1 MTKKWYDIPGWF
13 DFQDIYSRVIDE
25 VSEGICVEVGSWL
38 GRSAAYFA
46 EQAHLFEARE
56 PEDIERGEEPL
67 VLHCVDTW
75 EGSEEHKQYVAS
87 HDVYTE
93 FCENVEGFIIMGSIV
108 PVRGK
113 SVEVAATYEDGSVE
127 FVFIDASHEYAD
139 VREDIQAW
147 WPKLRAGGYFG
158 GHDINW
164 PGVHRAVQ
172 ESFPGVLPLGSSWL
186 VRKSEQREEA

>member
-25 VSEGICVEVGSWL
+25 VPEGICVEVGSWL

-46 EQAHLFEARE
+46 EQAE
-56 PEDIERGEEPL
+56 PMYECL

-93 FCENVEGFIIMGSIV
+93 FCENVSDWIVRGTIV
-108 PVRGK
+108 PVMGK
-113 SVEVAATYEDGSVE
+113 SVEVAKTYEDGSVE
-127 FVFIDASHEYAD
+127 FVFIDASHEYDD
-139 VREDIQAW
+139 VRADIQAW
-147 WPKLRAGGYFG
+147 WPKLREGGYFG

-164 PGVHRAVQ
+164 PGVHRAVR
-172 ESFPGVLPLGSSWL
+172 ESFPGVKPLGSSWL
-186 VRKSEQREEA
+186 VRKSEQREES